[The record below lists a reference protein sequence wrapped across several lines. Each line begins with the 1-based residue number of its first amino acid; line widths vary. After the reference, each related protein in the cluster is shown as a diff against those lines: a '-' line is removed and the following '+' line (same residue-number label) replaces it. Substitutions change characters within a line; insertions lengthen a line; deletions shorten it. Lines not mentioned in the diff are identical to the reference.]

1 MNSFLNQF
9 KNSRGKYDAKKI
21 FWELFGMLS
30 LILVFIMIL
39 FIIWSLSTAFWGFIN

>member
-21 FWELFGMLS
+21 FCELFGMFS

-39 FIIWSLSTAFWGFIN
+39 FITWSF